1 VISYSSRQQWCHKER
16 YPTHDL
22 ELATIVMALQKWH
35 QYRHGNVVHIY
46 MDHKSMK
53 YIFTQLD
60 LNMMQQRWLEM
71 IKDFELEVHYH
82 LGKANVMADVL
93 SRKIHCNCFPAV
105 CLTAEESST

>member
-1 VISYSSRQQWCHKER
+1 
-16 YPTHDL
+16 
-22 ELATIVMALQKWH
+22 VMALQTWH
-35 QYRHGNVVHIY
+35 QYRLGNVVHIY

-53 YIFTQLD
+53 YIFTQPD

-82 LGKANVMADVL
+82 LGKANVVADVL